1 LDVTE
6 PAGKASE
13 HRVLLVEDQMI
24 VAIEVEDMLREF
36 GCIVVGPVGTLKRA
50 LRLAQ
55 KERLDAAILD
65 VSVDGETIF
74 PVAEELQKRHVPFLF
89 ATGYAEHTLPEKWQ
103 GLPRLGKP
111 FKRDQLKKLMGS
123 FFAADAEISSP
134 RSRQ

>member
-74 PVAEELQKRHVPFLF
+74 PVAEELQKRHIPFIF
-89 ATGYAEHTLPEKWQ
+89 ATGYAEHTLPEKWK
-103 GLPRLGKP
+103 GLPHLAKP
-111 FKRDQLKKLMGS
+111 FKRDQLKKLIGS
-123 FFAADAEISSP
+123 FLAVDAEISSP